1 MTRTSSF
8 LPRPAPWFVVLQLL
22 LVGVYLP
29 PLTRKRLWNNYYTY
43 LDYYHSVLTLEGVG
57 EDGSMNDDHGPG

>member
-8 LPRPAPWFVVLQLL
+8 LPRPAPWFAVLQLL

-29 PLTRKRLWNNYYTY
+29 PLTRTRLWNNYYTY
-43 LDYYHSVLTLEGVG
+43 LDYSHSVLTLEDAG
-57 EDGSMNDDHGPG
+57 EGCSMNGDHGLG